1 MDQETID
8 TDYDVIVLGTGI
20 TECILSGLLS
30 VDGKKVLH
38 IDKQD
43 HYGGEAAS
51 VTLSQLY
58 EKFKQNPISKEERES
73 KFGKD
78 RDWNVDLIPKFLMA
92 NGELTNILI
101 HTDVTRY
108 VDFKQVSGSYVF
120 KQGKIYKVPA
130 NEIEAISSPLMGI
143 FEKRRMKKFLEW
155 ISSYKEDDLS
165 THQGLDLIPKFL
177 MANGELTNILIHTDV
192 TRYVDFKQVS
202 GSYVFKQGK
211 IYKVPANEI
220 EAISSPLMGIFEKRR
235 MKKFLEW
242 ISSYKEDDLS
252 THQGLDLDKN
262 TMDEVYYKF
271 GLGNSTKEFIGHAM
285 ALWTNDDYL
294 QQPARPSFE
303 RILLYCQSV
312 ARYGKSPYLYP
323 MYGLGELP
331 QGFARLSAIYGGTYM
346 LDTPI
351 DEVLY
356 KKETGKFE
364 GVKTKLGT
372 FKAPL
377 VIADPTYFPEKC
389 KSTGQRVIR
398 AICILNHPVPNT
410 SNADSL
416 QIIIPQ
422 SQLGRKSDI
431 YVAIVSDAHNVCSK
445 GHYLAIIS
453 TIIET
458 DKPHIELEPAFKLL
472 GPIEEKFMGI
482 AELFEPREDGSKDNI
497 YLSRSYDASS
507 HFESMTDDVKDI
519 YFRVTGHPL
528 VLKQRQEQEKQ

>member
-1 MDQETID
+1 MDQEQLD
-8 TDYDVIVLGTGI
+8 TEYHVIVLGTGI

-43 HYGGEAAS
+43 HYGGESAS
-51 VTLSQLY
+51 VNLSQLY
-58 EKFKQNPISKEERES
+58 EKFKQVPISKEEREER
-73 KFGKD
+73 FGKD

-92 NGELTNILI
+92 NGELTNILV

-130 NEIEAISSPLMGI
+130 NEVEAISSPLMGV

-155 ISSYKEDDLS
+155 ISTYKADD
-165 THQGLDLIPKFL
+165 T
-177 MANGELTNILIHTDV
+177 
-192 TRYVDFKQVS
+192 
-202 GSYVFKQGK
+202 
-211 IYKVPANEI
+211 
-220 EAISSPLMGIFEKRR
+220 
-235 MKKFLEW
+235 
-242 ISSYKEDDLS
+242 S

-262 TMDEVYYKF
+262 TMDEVYAKF

-303 RILLYCQSV
+303 RILLDRQSV

-323 MYGLGELP
+323 LYGLGELP

-351 DEVLY
+351 QKVLY
-356 KKETGKFE
+356 TNDDEENGKFE
-364 GVKTKLGT
+364 GVQTKLGT

-377 VIADPTYFPEKC
+377 VIADPTYFPQKC
-389 KSTGQRVIR
+389 RSTGQRVIR
-398 AICILNHPVPNT
+398 AICILNHPVPGTN
-410 SNADSL
+410 NADSL
-416 QIIIPQ
+416 QVIIPQ
-422 SQLGRKSDI
+422 SQVERKNDI
-431 YVAIVSDAHNVCSK
+431 YIAVVSDAHNVRSK

-472 GPIEEKFMGI
+472 SPIEEKFMGI
-482 AELFEPREDGSKDNI
+482 AELFEPKQDGSKDNI

-528 VLKQRQEQEKQ
+528 VLKQRNDQPLE

>member
-1 MDQETID
+1 MDQENLD
-8 TDYDVIVLGTGI
+8 TEYDVIVLGTGI

-38 IDKQD
+38 IDKQN

-58 EKFKQNPISKEERES
+58 GKFKQNPLSKEEREF

-120 KQGKIYKVPA
+120 KGGKIYKVPA
-130 NEIEAISSPLMGI
+130 NDMEAISSPLMGI

-155 ISSYKEDDLS
+155 ISSYIEDD
-165 THQGLDLIPKFL
+165 
-177 MANGELTNILIHTDV
+177 NG
-192 TRYVDFKQVS
+192 
-202 GSYVFKQGK
+202 
-211 IYKVPANEI
+211 
-220 EAISSPLMGIFEKRR
+220 
-235 MKKFLEW
+235 
-242 ISSYKEDDLS
+242 
-252 THQGLDLDKN
+252 THQGLDLDVN

-285 ALWTNDDYL
+285 ALWTNDEYL
-294 QQPARPSFE
+294 QQPARPSYE

-346 LDTPI
+346 LDSPI
-351 DEVLY
+351 EEMLY
-356 KKETGKFE
+356 TSENKFE
-364 GVKTKLGT
+364 GIKTKLGT
-372 FKAPL
+372 FKAPI
-377 VIADPTYFPEKC
+377 VIADPTNFPDHC

-398 AICILNHPVPNT
+398 AICILDHPVPGT

-422 SQLGRKSDI
+422 SQVNRSNDI
-431 YVAIVSDAHNVCSK
+431 YIAVVSSAHNVCAK

-453 TIIET
+453 TIVES
-458 DKPHIELEPAFKLL
+458 DQPHVELESAFKLL
-472 GPIEEKFMGI
+472 GTIEEKFMGI
-482 AELFEPREDGSKDNI
+482 AELFEPKEDGSKDNVF
-497 YLSRSYDASS
+497 LSKSYDASS

-528 VLKQRQEQEKQ
+528 VLQTRQPEEE